1 MTAIIYTVIILIAI
15 LFSGFFSGSEIAA
28 ISLNRI
34 RLRILSEAKE
44 KKALLIQGMLKNP
57 NRLLATTL
65 VGTNIAVVISS
76 SFCTRLLYDIYGPD
90 SGWITTL
97 VLSPVIVIFAEFI
110 PKAVFSHSANSIM
123 FSLSG
128 LLKFFW
134 KTLYPVVWLINIV
147 VTGILSVITGRK
159 PVKKK
164 SPFVTKDEIR
174 YLIKESETEGH
185 IDTYERSII
194 HKIFDIGK
202 KKIGSVMNS
211 LDKLV
216 YVSESDTIGNLL
228 EKAAETNYS
237 RFPVRAQS
245 GDFIGIINILD
256 VVYEQ
261 DKGLP
266 LKQFLRPVEYVS
278 SNMYVD
284 NALFRIQSKK
294 QLLAIAVDK
303 DEKPIGFFTMEDL
316 LEELVGEI
324 D

>member
-1 MTAIIYTVIILIAI
+1 MVTIYIAIILISI
-15 LFSGFFSGSEIAA
+15 LFEGFFSGSEIAI

-44 KKALLIQGMLKNP
+44 KRALLIQGMLKNP

-65 VGTNIAVVISS
+65 VGTNIAVVVSS
-76 SFCTRLLYDIYGPD
+76 SFCTKLLYDAYGPD
-90 SGWITTL
+90 SGWMTTL
-97 VLSPVIVIFAEFI
+97 VLSPIILIFAEFI
-110 PKAVFSHSANSIM
+110 PKAVFAHSVNNIT
-123 FSLSG
+123 FYLSG
-128 LLKFFW
+128 LIRFFW
-134 KTLYPVVWLINIV
+134 KLLYPIVWL
-147 VTGILSVITGRK
+147 VTILVNAILTVITGKR

-174 YLIKESETEGH
+174 YLIKESEAEGH

-194 HKIFDIGK
+194 YKIFDIGK
-202 KKIGSVMNS
+202 KKIESVMNG

-216 YVSESDTIGNLL
+216 YVSETDTIDNLL
-228 EKAAETNYS
+228 EKAVKANYS

-261 DKGLP
+261 DKSLP
-266 LKQFLRPVEYVS
+266 LKRFLRPIEYIS

-284 NALFRIQSKK
+284 NALFRVQSKK
-294 QLLAIAVDK
+294 QLLAIAVDS
-303 DEKPIGFFTMEDL
+303 DQKPVGFFTMEDL
-316 LEELVGEI
+316 LEELIGEI